1 MSEIVRD
8 YASEKGSSFYL
19 TFNFYFP
26 YFLVSLWTILSILLQ
41 KLNCWVEVYLR
52 SLNTTEK
59 LTGRTNLDV
68 FQRRC
73 LALSE
78 EFLWSAKNENQLKTQ
93 TSMHVY
99 AVYGNAILVKSL
111 QRINLSEKS
120 IWFSKIFLSLCKLHT
135 SGENSLSRRKFSSST
150 ALRGSWN
157 WKTSMWKLIEIP
169 SDDCNWRF
177 E

>member
-1 MSEIVRD
+1 MNNFIYIASEIKLLSWSLSTFVKHDGKTHRP
-8 YASEKGSSFYL
+8 YKPRCFSEA
-19 TFNFYFP
+19 
-26 YFLVSLWTILSILLQ
+26 VLST
-41 KLNCWVEVYLR
+41 KR
-52 SLNTTEK
+52 
-59 LTGRTNLDV
+59 GV
-68 FQRRC
+68 FVKCKKRE
-73 LALSE
+73 SV
-78 EFLWSAKNENQLKTQ
+78 KTQ

-150 ALRGSWN
+150 ALTGSWN
-157 WKTSMWKLIEIP
+157 WKTSRWKLIEIP